1 MENSWSSESKRFRLD
16 FYLYLVSRLDPPPS
30 SSFIRISQNAIH
42 TSRSYVYPRWRKLT
56 IATGPIHFPTSEQQV
71 LEFWREID
79 AFKTSQKLSE
89 GKPEFSF
96 YDGPPFATGKPHY
109 GHLLAGTI
117 KVSSFSQ
124 DSWITADQP
133 GYRNSSCPLYWSP
146 RRTKIR
152 MGYPWSTRRARD

>member
-1 MENSWSSESKRFRLD
+1 MPFKAHDRESVTILHIQSS
-16 FYLYLVSRLDPPPS
+16 
-30 SSFIRISQNAIH
+30 A
-42 TSRSYVYPRWRKLT
+42 LT
-56 IATGPIHFPTSEQQV
+56 AATKPIHIPTSENNV

-117 KVSSFSQ
+117 KVSG
-124 DSWITADQP
+124 I
-133 GYRNSSCPLYWSP
+133 
-146 RRTKIR
+146 
-152 MGYPWSTRRARD
+152 